1 MHAFE
6 RGRGEITAFKSFSC
20 GRMAETKKMIE
31 VERSCAPGLM
41 VTKEEENDKAVK
53 RSRMTAIVKELI
65 IYPIKSCSGIRVD
78 EAITT
83 EYGLAL
89 PSNVLLSDR
98 RWMII
103 KNGKHQTQTQ
113 ISKMATIQPEFVP
126 DGLLLKAPNM
136 PNLAISVNPPPTEII
151 EFKCYDVSINGRK
164 YGENVSQWLSTYLG
178 KQNLHLVYFDNQFQ
192 CRLSKDMEPE
202 IPTEARETDLLAYQ
216 DISPLLLCSIESVQD
231 LNKRLEKP
239 VKDYWRVMTIGGA
252 KMTWIRPCLRCLM
265 TTINQKTGERDRDYE
280 PWKTLRSYRLKPE
293 MYGKEPQFGI
303 YVAPDEYGL
312 MRLGD
317 EIKIS
322 VENQNF

>member
-1 MHAFE
+1 
-6 RGRGEITAFKSFSC
+6 
-20 GRMAETKKMIE
+20 
-31 VERSCAPGLM
+31 CAPGLM

-239 VKDYWRVMTIGGA
+239 VKVDNF
-252 KMTWIRPCLRCLM
+252 RPNIVVQNVSNPYAEASLLHSS
-265 TTINQKTGERDRDYE
+265 I
-280 PWKTLRSYRLKPE
+280 
-293 MYGKEPQFGI
+293 GI
-303 YVAPDEYGL
+303 YVLHASLLSGL
-312 MRLGD
+312 LASDDKGAVNLLD
-317 EIKIS
+317 C
-322 VENQNF
+322 QNFEHHCL